1 MYILSCE
8 PATCAIPEWH
18 KELFRGYEEVVTSTE
33 GWAPGS
39 LNLAQAFAT
48 KLRTLLAHGDI
59 TRLLIDFS
67 KRPGDPERFSRF
79 GTKLTDDHKRRL
91 DERHHLAHIKL
102 LKHRI
107 EEEIRK
113 EGKAIHLSF
122 RTDHRPDMS
131 TVELVQDISRDL
143 ETGLVRRWAEA
154 LRSAAPERP
163 RIDRSA
169 LQAELTRT
177 LAEAL
182 YMDAAAVDPRKPFA
196 EMGLDSIIGVEW
208 VRVINRRFDLRMVAA
223 RIYDYPSVERLTQ
236 HLVQQLE

>member
-48 KLRTLLAHGDI
+48 KLRTLLAHGDL

-79 GTKLTDDHKRRL
+79 SAKLTDDHKRRL

-154 LRSAAPERP
+154 LRSAAPELRFAVVTDP
-163 RIDRSA
+163 TYGLS
-169 LQAELTRT
+169 AELREHFPENFGSVSVIANQTSFLEGKPMRWDQLRRLLLDT
-177 LAEAL
+177 L
-182 YMDAAAVDPRKPFA
+182 PP
-196 EMGLDSIIGVEW
+196 
-208 VRVINRRFDLRMVAA
+208 
-223 RIYDYPSVERLTQ
+223 P
-236 HLVQQLE
+236 